1 MQRRRQ
7 LLKRLPKN
15 GVGCEIGT
23 WEGEFAAHLLRE
35 LEPETLYLID
45 PWTFQPEYP
54 NRWYGGAIAKNK
66 EEMDLR
72 FHRVKSMFAN
82 NEQVKIH
89 RGTIDTFSTSAICA
103 PNTLDWV
110 YIDGNHSYE
119 YVLNDLQKSYPLM
132 KKGGVMTGDDM
143 HWPPLRTAVE
153 DFVRSIAKSV
163 LKFEIVDTNQFVIY
177 LKG

>member
-119 YVLNDLQKSYPLM
+119 YVL
-132 KKGGVMTGDDM
+132 
-143 HWPPLRTAVE
+143 
-153 DFVRSIAKSV
+153 
-163 LKFEIVDTNQFVIY
+163 
-177 LKG
+177 